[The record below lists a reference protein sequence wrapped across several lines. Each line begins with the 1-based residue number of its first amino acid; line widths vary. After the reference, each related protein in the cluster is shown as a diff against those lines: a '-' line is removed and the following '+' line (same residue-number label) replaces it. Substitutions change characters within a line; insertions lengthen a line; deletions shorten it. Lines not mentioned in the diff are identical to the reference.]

1 MKSLVN
7 FYFFYLLLLVLFACE
22 NDCKKIE
29 KGTHQAIDVMLKVGT
44 KSGFKAN
51 GYTHCKVQEV
61 DSVLRIGQVTY
72 FNKDSLTF
80 LPLVHSSPQS
90 TFIFSGDTVVAE
102 TLVVFDY
109 NSRIEYSTECK
120 YTFKIDQPKIKSYTF
135 DSCIVLK
142 YDTVSETLKIE
153 LYK

>member
-1 MKSLVN
+1 M
-7 FYFFYLLLLVLFACE
+7 LLLVLFACE